1 MDGRL
6 GHVYLFL
13 SFLATVSNT
22 PYFRGD
28 SYIVV
33 PYLLSDS
40 NYTLLDISLQTQSN
54 NGLVL
59 FASNKDQSNYF
70 SLGLESS
77 LLTLR
82 LKQGQTL
89 VNLDARYHPIADG
102 RWHSV
107 SIFQEGSH
115 LVLEVD
121 GYHNST
127 QIIVSGLNL
136 QSHTYLGGVNNF
148 TILPNGISQSSGFI
162 GLLNIT
168 VQIGGTNV
176 HIINDSIAGVN
187 VGDGVPALCT
197 PDSCSNGGIC
207 QEDSVKYSCLC
218 PLGFGGVYCAEGES
232 YIDKKNIL
240 TTYCIF
246 RSRYTSTSFF
256 QYLISYCTRGQLF

>member
-6 GHVYLFL
+6 SHVYLFL

-28 SYIVV
+28 SYILV
-33 PYLLSDS
+33 PYLPSDS
-40 NYTLLDISLQTQSN
+40 NYTLLHISIQTQFN

-59 FASNKDQSNYF
+59 FASNNDQSDYF

-82 LKQGQTL
+82 LKQGHIL

-121 GYHNST
+121 GYRNST
-127 QIIVSGLNL
+127 HIIASDLNL
-136 QSHTYLGGVNNF
+136 QSHTYLGGVDNF
-148 TILPNGISQSSGFI
+148 TILPNDISQSSGFI
-162 GLLNIT
+162 GLINIT

-176 HIINDSIAGVN
+176 HIINDSIAGSN
-187 VGDGVPALCT
+187 VGDGVSDLCT

-207 QEDSVKYSCLC
+207 QEDGLKYSCLC
-218 PLGFGGVYCAEGES
+218 PLGFGGIYCAEGEC
-232 YIDKKNIL
+232 YIEKEI
-240 TTYCIF
+240 Y
-246 RSRYTSTSFF
+246 
-256 QYLISYCTRGQLF
+256 